1 MKFPPNGFQIA
12 RITLL
17 VRVVSNKNALYPYL
31 SARSPAPGV
40 PGCGLALKLRPFLRS
55 GCSDS
60 AMMAATADPALSL
73 ATQEQLKWQ
82 RAAE

>member
-40 PGCGLALKLRPFLRS
+40 PGFLFH
-55 GCSDS
+55 
-60 AMMAATADPALSL
+60 TK
-73 ATQEQLKWQ
+73 TQPNVWLGFEVEAVPQEWV
-82 RAAE
+82 